1 MAGSIFTALSSSS
14 NTSGQFGY
22 VLSVATDG
30 LSSVSAAKRIISG
43 NAGGGLGTTAISS
56 NYGVSSNTDSTYGFF
71 DNSGLV
77 ESGYLAQVSFHPYGA
92 FVISQ
97 ETDEGKKCAIV
108 DVDCGNKQIMD
119 GIDITGQINFL
130 ANVNPPD
137 FQKYGEITNFVYGIG
152 VDIDN
157 FVVPFFEK
165 YFPTV
170 KWNDGEIIS
179 KLKTLISQRQLLAK
193 ITVGQISIICPVTLE
208 IKQHPDEPW
217 VVFVPVHILTQTEF
231 NNNVSVVVQI
241 DDKSVVVGGGDVN
254 SYFSSSGYDQQTG
267 VVGFGPKDVQTAIKD
282 SNLAVQFVGCHFGQK
297 IFTADLTTDD
307 GLVPLDDEEISEIDN
322 TYFYSNGSVR
332 FFFKTEKRNEI
343 EETFGIKD
351 DALFSDDVISDVKYN
366 AGSIST
372 KGLSVLVDVGHVAE
386 GPNYPEYQYNKKV
399 ADCIIKILQQNGIN
413 CELVE
418 KNLGAAARYA
428 ASKAG
433 EHTCAVSIHFNA
445 GNPDAKGT
453 EVLFK
458 SSNKSDSKA
467 GHPKSENLAFIVGNI
482 IKEIRKS
489 PRTPAYHQPH
499 VYSDGS
505 IHDGYLNTIGA
516 ALPAILIECAFMT
529 NEQDMTILQE
539 NNLID
544 FCTGVV
550 NGITAWYS
558 TLQS

>member
-1 MAGSIFTALSSSS
+1 M
-14 NTSGQFGY
+14 
-22 VLSVATDG
+22 
-30 LSSVSAAKRIISG
+30 SAAKRIISG

-170 KWNDGEIIS
+170 KWNDGEIVS

-231 NNNVSVVVQI
+231 NNNVSVVV
-241 DDKSVVVGGGDVN
+241 
-254 SYFSSSGYDQQTG
+254 
-267 VVGFGPKDVQTAIKD
+267 
-282 SNLAVQFVGCHFGQK
+282 
-297 IFTADLTTDD
+297 
-307 GLVPLDDEEISEIDN
+307 
-322 TYFYSNGSVR
+322 
-332 FFFKTEKRNEI
+332 
-343 EETFGIKD
+343 
-351 DALFSDDVISDVKYN
+351 
-366 AGSIST
+366 
-372 KGLSVLVDVGHVAE
+372 
-386 GPNYPEYQYNKKV
+386 
-399 ADCIIKILQQNGIN
+399 
-413 CELVE
+413 
-418 KNLGAAARYA
+418 
-428 ASKAG
+428 
-433 EHTCAVSIHFNA
+433 
-445 GNPDAKGT
+445 
-453 EVLFK
+453 
-458 SSNKSDSKA
+458 
-467 GHPKSENLAFIVGNI
+467 
-482 IKEIRKS
+482 
-489 PRTPAYHQPH
+489 
-499 VYSDGS
+499 
-505 IHDGYLNTIGA
+505 
-516 ALPAILIECAFMT
+516 
-529 NEQDMTILQE
+529 
-539 NNLID
+539 
-544 FCTGVV
+544 
-550 NGITAWYS
+550 
-558 TLQS
+558 